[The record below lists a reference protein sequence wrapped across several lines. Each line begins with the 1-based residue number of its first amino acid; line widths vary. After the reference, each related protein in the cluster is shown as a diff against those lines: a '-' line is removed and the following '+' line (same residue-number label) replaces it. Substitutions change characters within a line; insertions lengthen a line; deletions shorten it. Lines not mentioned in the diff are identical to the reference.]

1 MRAVGVMQFGGP
13 ESLEVVHLPEP
24 DMRPDEVLIRVH
36 AAAVNPTDTYTR
48 NGARAE
54 MLRASGPPP
63 YVPGMDAAGVV
74 EAVGSAAGTHLK
86 VGDHAMAI
94 VVPSGSRGAY
104 SEWIAVPGDSAVRV
118 PAGVTDAQAA
128 TLPMN
133 AMTARLALDLLG
145 LQAGATLAVTGA
157 AGAFGG
163 YVVQLAKAEGLR
175 VIADASAA
183 DEGLVRGFGADV
195 IVPRGAEM
203 VDEIRRSVPGGVDAL
218 ADGAVLDE
226 AAVGAVRDGG
236 QIATV
241 RGFQP
246 SEPPR
251 GIAFRPVW
259 VREYARMRVK
269 LDQLR
274 QQVER
279 GELTLRVAEVLPMER
294 ASDAHRSLEA
304 GGVRGRIVL
313 SF

>member
-13 ESLEVVHLPEP
+13 DALEVVELEEPEIG
-24 DMRPDEVLIRVH
+24 PDEVLIRVH

-48 NGARAE
+48 NGARKDA
-54 MLRASGPPP
+54 LRAAGPPP

-74 EAVGSAAGTHLK
+74 EAVGAAAGTHLQ

-94 VVPSGSRGAY
+94 VVPSGCRGAY
-104 SEWIAVPGDSAVRV
+104 SERIAVPGDSAVRV
-118 PAGVTDAQAA
+118 PAGATDAQAA

-133 AMTARLALDLLG
+133 GMTARLALDLLG
-145 LQAGATLAVTGA
+145 LRAGATLAVTGA

-175 VIADASAA
+175 VIADASEA
-183 DEGLVRGFGADV
+183 DEALVRSFGADV
-195 IVPRGAEM
+195 IVPRGKEM
-203 VDEIRRSVPGGVDAL
+203 VDAIRRSEAGGVDAL

-226 AAVGAVRDGG
+226 GAIGAVRDGG
-236 QIATV
+236 QVATV
-241 RGFQP
+241 RGFQM

-251 GIAFRPVW
+251 GIVFRPVW
-259 VREYARMRVK
+259 VREYARMRTK

-274 QQVER
+274 EQVQR
-279 GELTLRVAEVLPMER
+279 GEITLRVAEVVPMER

-304 GGVRGRIVL
+304 GGVRGRIIL